1 MRSPVLSPGTRLRG
15 HDLLAHTLQRL
26 GVTHVFGVS
35 GTPIHQTLAA
45 CSRVGVRP
53 IGVRHQQSGV
63 LMATAHSY
71 VSGRLSAV
79 AIASAGPGV
88 TNCLT
93 GLYVAHD
100 NAWPL
105 VVLGGRREPGAAV
118 GSFQSLDAL
127 PIVQPITKWCA
138 AVERCQDLPETLA
151 KAFTIATSGRPGPV
165 YLDISETALGGSA
178 AVPESLPPMSVSRA
192 ALDQQALDCAAE
204 LLAQARRPAL
214 IIGKGVRWSEP
225 CDELRRLVE
234 LLGMPFITSPMGAGF
249 LPDDHPQCRTAV
261 GGLVQQNADVALVVG
276 ARLNW
281 QFRFGAHLVRG
292 AKLIHIDIH
301 EPELQHGVRQTVKI
315 VGDAKEA
322 LQALL
327 DRIEENAKC
336 SNNRGLSRSWL
347 EALRETETERPRP
360 TGPPVDSDDGP
371 ISPYTL
377 AEAVARQLPKGAIT
391 VFDANVN
398 MLVAQEVIPCVEPV
412 TRLNAGTNGCMGVG
426 LPFAIGARLAR
437 PERPVVAICGDCA
450 FGFSAMEM
458 ETAVRHRVPVVIV
471 VANNGGISGARV
483 QTAYYPP
490 THDRVAMYGADVRYE
505 QIAEAVGGHA
515 EYVESLPALEPA
527 LQRALDCGRAS
538 CIHVK
543 VAPDCPPPDQFP

>member
-1 MRSPVLSPGTRLRG
+1 MRSVVPSRGTRLPG

-45 CSRVGVRP
+45 CSRAGVRP

-71 VSGRLSAV
+71 VSGRVSAV

-88 TNCLT
+88 TNSLT
-93 GLYVAHD
+93 GIYVAYD

-105 VVLGGRREPGAAV
+105 IVIGGRRELGTICGA
-118 GSFQSLDAL
+118 FQALDAL
-127 PIVQPITKWCA
+127 PLVQPITKWCA
-138 AVERCQDLPETLA
+138 AVEHCDELPGILA
-151 KAFTIATSGRPGPV
+151 EAYAITTNGRPGPV
-165 YLDISETALGGSA
+165 YLDVSEAALNGA
-178 AVPESLPPMSVSRA
+178 AELPESLPLPTFSRTS
-192 ALDQQALDCAAE
+192 LDQQALDHATE
-204 LLAQARRPAL
+204 LLTQAQRPAL
-214 IIGKGVRWSEP
+214 IVGKGVRWSEP

-234 LLGMPFITSPMGAGF
+234 SLGMPFIASPMGAGF

-261 GGLVQQNADVALVVG
+261 GGVIQQNADVVLVVG

-281 QFRFGAHLVRG
+281 QFRFGAHLARSVR
-292 AKLIHIDIH
+292 LIHIDIH
-301 EPELQHGVRQTVKI
+301 EPELQHSVRQTVKI
-315 VGDAKEA
+315 VGDVKEA

-327 DRIEENAKC
+327 GRIEAVP
-336 SNNRGLSRSWL
+336 SLPNNPGLSLNWR
-347 EALRETETERPRP
+347 ETLRETEPERPKRRR
-360 TGPPVDSDDGP
+360 PPVEDDHGP
-371 ISPYTL
+371 ITPHTL
-377 AEAVARQLPKGAIT
+377 AEAVARQLPPGAIT

-398 MLVAQEVIPCVEPV
+398 MLVHQEVIPCVEPA

-426 LPFAIGARLAR
+426 VPFAVGAKLAR
-437 PERPVVAICGDCA
+437 PDRPVVAICGDSA

-458 ETAVRHRVPVVIV
+458 ETAVRHRVPVVVV
-471 VANNGGISGARV
+471 VANNGGISGSRV

-490 THDRVAMYGADVRYE
+490 KHERVAMYGADVRYE
-505 QIAEAVGGHA
+505 RIAEAVGGHA
-515 EYVESLPALEPA
+515 QLVESLPELEPA
-527 LQRALDCGRAS
+527 LQRALDSGRAS

-543 VAPDCPPPDQFP
+543 VAPESSAT